1 MLQVRPPRS
10 SVVCPFCNC
19 AKLNVTYLGPP
30 SKEDGERRM
39 AEEQRTIEARIRA
52 EQEDLMRQAK
62 ERNARASS
70 EGATTLGA
78 IAASA
83 AVPIAGSQ

>member
-1 MLQVRPPRS
+1 
-10 SVVCPFCNC
+10 
-19 AKLNVTYLGPP
+19 
-30 SKEDGERRM
+30 
-39 AEEQRTIEARIRA
+39 
-52 EQEDLMRQAK
+52 MRQAK

-83 AVPIAGSQ
+83 AVPIAGSQGDAVPRETVSTASS

>member
-1 MLQVRPPRS
+1 MQ
-10 SVVCPFCNC
+10 
-19 AKLNVTYLGPP
+19 
-30 SKEDGERRM
+30 

-70 EGATTLGA
+70 EGASTLGA
-78 IAASA
+78 VASAA
-83 AVPIAGSQ
+83 AVPIAGSQGDAGPRETVSTSSS